1 MRISVKTQL
10 QERKCL
16 KIEHLDKQ
24 ASNKKVFIKTY
35 FISFSVWR
43 LTSARQ
49 GTADGSVTDGSIT
62 ELNVHERFATHSH
75 EHPLL
80 QTQL

>member
-1 MRISVKTQL
+1 MRTQL

-16 KIEHLDKQ
+16 RIEHLDEDV
-24 ASNKKVFIKTY
+24 SNKKVTMIFFIETY
-35 FISFSVWR
+35 FISFSMWR

-49 GTADGSVTDGSIT
+49 GTGDGSVTDGSIT
-62 ELNVHERFATHSH
+62 GLNVHERFAVHSH